1 MNIHRFKK
9 VVKEISR
16 EYVPGLYDMIDIVCQ
31 ISYGRDCISLVVEE
45 PDKFLSVLRN
55 LYHNDD
61 AIKFITKT
69 VVIKPIT
76 KLVSNCDICEDELI
90 ELLLTYPQK
99 FKERLSKLLN
109 KYAP

>member
-9 VVKEISR
+9 VIKEISR

-45 PDKFLSVLRN
+45 PDKFLDVLRN

-61 AIKFITKT
+61 DIRFAAKT
-69 VVIKPIT
+69 IVKPIT
-76 KLVSNCDICEDELI
+76 KIASNCDTCEDELT

-109 KYAP
+109 KYVP